1 MKGEEMD
8 LQLTGKRAI
17 VTGGTRG
24 IGRAI
29 VETLAHEGCA
39 VAFCARNSQPV
50 TELVDALKSKG
61 VSAYG
66 DAADIADGKALKEWV
81 VKAGHKLGGLDIL
94 ISSAGA
100 MAMGVDEASWIKNLQ
115 IDILGAVNAVEAALP
130 LLEAAARQSG
140 DAAIVA
146 VGSTAAVNAT
156 EPSSY
161 GAVKGA
167 LVHYIKGV
175 ARQNAVKHV
184 RANVVSPGMVYFKGG
199 VWNMVE
205 ERAAEFFKNS
215 LARNPMGRMATPQEI
230 ANAAVFLASPC
241 SSFTTGTNMI
251 VDGGITDRVN
261 Y

>member
-1 MKGEEMD
+1 MD
-8 LQLTGKRAI
+8 LRLKGKKAI

-29 VETLAHEGCA
+29 VETLADEGCA
-39 VAFCARNSQPV
+39 VAFCARHAGQIAQAVN
-50 TELVDALKSKG
+50 DLKSKG
-61 VSAYG
+61 ISAYG
-66 DAADIADGKALKEWV
+66 GVVDIADGNALREWI
-81 VKAGHKLGGLDIL
+81 VKAGEELGGLDIL

-100 MAMGVDEASWIKNLQ
+100 MAMGADEASWMKNLQ
-115 IDILGAVNAVEAALP
+115 IDVFGAVNSVQAALP
-130 LLEAAARQSG
+130 MLEESAKQSG

-146 VGSTAAVNAT
+146 IGSTSAVNAT

-167 LVHYIKGV
+167 LVHFIKGV
-175 ARQNAVKHV
+175 AKQNAPKHV

-205 ERAAEFFKNS
+205 QRAPEFFKNS
-215 LARNPMGRMATPQEI
+215 LARNPLGRMAAPQDI

-241 SSFTTGTNMI
+241 SSFTSGTNMI
-251 VDGGITDRVN
+251 VDGAITDRVN

>member
-1 MKGEEMD
+1 MD
-8 LQLTGKRAI
+8 LRLKGKKAI

-29 VETLAHEGCA
+29 VETLADEGCA
-39 VAFCARNSQPV
+39 VAFCARHAEQIAQAVN
-50 TELVDALKSKG
+50 TLKSKG
-61 VSAYG
+61 ISAYG
-66 DAADIADGKALKEWV
+66 GVVDIADGNALREWI
-81 VKAGHKLGGLDIL
+81 VKAGEELGGLDIL

-100 MAMGVDEASWIKNLQ
+100 MAMGADEASWMKNFQ
-115 IDILGAVNAVEAALP
+115 IDVFGAVNSVQAALP
-130 LLEAAARQSG
+130 MLEESAKQSG

-146 VGSTAAVNAT
+146 IGSTSAVNAT

-167 LVHYIKGV
+167 LVHFIKGV
-175 ARQNAVKHV
+175 AKQNAPKHV

-205 ERAAEFFKNS
+205 QRAPEFFKNS
-215 LARNPMGRMATPQEI
+215 LARNPMGRMATPQDI

-241 SSFTTGTNMI
+241 SSFTSGTNMI
-251 VDGGITDRVN
+251 VDGAITDRVN